1 MSVAN
6 EAIMTKTIRF
16 HYKTG
21 GKNKLNAHLIQ
32 SKVNQTLL
40 IKQDTI
46 QTLVKN
52 WYWYINWYIM
62 FPPAAQAPV
71 VRNAKRQQ

>member
-1 MSVAN
+1 
-6 EAIMTKTIRF
+6 MTKTIRF

-40 IKQDTI
+40 IKQDAI
-46 QTLVKN
+46 QTLVK
-52 WYWYINWYIM
+52 INWYIT
-62 FPPAAQAPV
+62 FASAAQAPV

>member
-40 IKQDTI
+40 IKHDAI
-46 QTLVKN
+46 QTLVK
-52 WYWYINWYIM
+52 INWYIT
-62 FPPAAQAPV
+62 FPSAAQAPV